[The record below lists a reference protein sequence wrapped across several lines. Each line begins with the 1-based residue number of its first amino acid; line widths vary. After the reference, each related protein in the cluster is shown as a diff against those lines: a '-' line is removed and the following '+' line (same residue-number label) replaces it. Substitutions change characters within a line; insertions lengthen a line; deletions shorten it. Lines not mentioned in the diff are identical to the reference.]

1 MVELI
6 LTADKKEFPGFDKLV
21 LDAEKAMK
29 EKIYEI
35 KNDIKNKQAEKKN
48 S

>member
-21 LDAEKAMK
+21 LDAEKARFTTIKPGARVFRPYFKK
-29 EKIYEI
+29 E
-35 KNDIKNKQAEKKN
+35 D
-48 S
+48 